1 MKYKDPTFTFLGLE
15 FSLTVVLMV
24 TITAA
29 LTFAIAYAGARQ
41 AQTGKP
47 SGMQNFMEWMVE
59 FIRGLMASTMHVHQR
74 NNQLVMLALAFIMF
88 IFIGNFLS
96 IPFKI
101 TTTNDY
107 ILWKAPTS
115 DPHVTLTLA
124 TAVIVLSNI
133 LGIRM
138 LGFKDYF
145 FHYFKPQAWQFPL
158 HIIEEF
164 TKTLTLGLRLFGNI
178 FAKET
183 LAGML
188 AGAGVASVVAVVI
201 FALPMIVWQAF
212 GIFMGGIQAFVFTI
226 LMLVYIAQK
235 VEPDH

>member
-1 MKYKDPTFTFLGLE
+1 MQYKEPTFTLWGLE
-15 FSLTVVLMV
+15 FSFTVVFMV
-24 TITAA
+24 TITA
-29 LTFAIAYAGARQ
+29 LFTFLLAYGGARR
-41 AQTGKP
+41 AEAGRPTGLQ
-47 SGMQNFMEWMVE
+47 SFMEWLIDFV
-59 FIRGLMASTMHVHQR
+59 RGQVKSTMRNDR
-74 NNQLVMLALAFIMF
+74 NNRFVMLALSFIMF

-124 TAVIVLSNI
+124 LAVIVLSNV
-133 LGIRM
+133 LGIRF
-138 LGFKDYF
+138 LGFKEYF
-145 FHYFKPQAWQFPL
+145 LHYFKPQAWQFPL

-164 TKTLTLGLRLFGNI
+164 AKTLTLGLRLFGNI

-188 AGAGVASVVAVVI
+188 AHAGVASVAGAVL
-201 FALPMIVWQAF
+201 FAIPAIAWQAF
-212 GIFMGGIQAFVFTI
+212 GIFVGAIQAFIFTI
-226 LMLVYIAQK
+226 LTLVYIAQK

>member
-1 MKYKDPTFTFLGLE
+1 MQYKEPTFTLLGFLE
-15 FSLTVVLMV
+15 FSFTVVLMV

-29 LTFAIAYAGARQ
+29 LTFAVAYAGARQ
-41 AQTGKP
+41 AHTGKP

-59 FIRGLMASTMHVHQR
+59 FIRGLVGSTMHSAR
-74 NNQLVMLALAFIMF
+74 NNQFVMLALALIMF

-101 TTTNDY
+101 TTDNYY

-124 TAVIVLSNI
+124 ITVIVLSNI

-138 LGFKDYF
+138 LGFKEYF
-145 FHYFKPQAWQFPL
+145 LHYFKPQAWQFPL

-164 TKTLTLGLRLFGNI
+164 AKTLTLGLRLFGNI

-188 AGAGVASVVAVVI
+188 AHAGFASVVGAVA
-201 FALPMIVWQAF
+201 FALPMIAWQAF
-212 GIFMGGIQAFVFTI
+212 GIFVGAIQAFVFTI
-226 LMLVYIAQK
+226 LTLVYIAQK